1 MASEPYEPRFARVP
15 HPGPNGRAHGVPE
28 PSLGELLRRL
38 SDDTGELVRQEV
50 LLAKAEVRR
59 TGATLARDGAKVGVA
74 IGLALAGTLALGAF
88 AVLALG
94 QLLDNYWLAAL
105 LVGVVLLGLA
115 YVLGNAA
122 VADVKR
128 RGIGVPQ
135 TADTLR
141 EDAAWAR
148 REMREVKRE
157 LTARPRGD

>member
-1 MASEPYEPRFARVP
+1 MATESYDPRYARDQT
-15 HPGPNGRAHGVPE
+15 GSAHLGAE

-38 SDDTGELVRQEV
+38 TDDTTELVRQEM

-59 TGATLARDGAKVGVA
+59 TGATLVRDGTRIGIAVGF
-74 IGLALAGTLALGAF
+74 ALAGTLALGAF

-105 LVGVVLLGLA
+105 IVGVVLLGIGWL
-115 YVLGNAA
+115 LGNAA
-122 VADVKR
+122 VADVR
-128 RGIGVPQ
+128 RRPLGMPQ

-148 REMREVKRE
+148 QELREVRRE
-157 LTARPRGD
+157 LSAHPRGD